1 MRVEALSTR
10 DRILQA
16 AIQLFVDKG
25 IRRVAMDEV
34 AERSGVA
41 RVTLYRYFAD
51 REALVRAAFFAPM
64 ESLEGLQR
72 DLASSD
78 GLTVEGVL
86 GAIGERIAQQPAI
99 DLPVHR
105 DELEKLYP
113 VLAAEYAE
121 HRDSVA
127 HRLISWI
134 FGLAEASGRLRPG
147 VRKELVEGVV
157 WDLLVNP
164 HSIPAVRESGI
175 RARELYA
182 ALIDVLL
189 YGMLSDDGSRG
200 PGGA

>member
-1 MRVEALSTR
+1 MSEALSTK

-16 AIQLFVDKG
+16 AIQLFVDLG
-25 IRRVAMDEV
+25 IRRVSMDDV
-34 AERSGVA
+34 ADRSGVS

-51 REALVRAAFFAPM
+51 REALVRAAFLAPI
-64 ESLEGLQR
+64 EALEQLQGELVA
-72 DLASSD
+72 DD
-78 GLTVEGVL
+78 DPTVEGVL
-86 GAIGERIAQQPAI
+86 GAIGERIAEQPAI

-113 VLAAEYAE
+113 VLAAEYAGR
-121 HRDSVA
+121 RDEVA

-134 FGLAEASGRLRPG
+134 FGIAERSGRLRAG
-147 VRKELVEGVV
+147 VRKDLVEGVV

-175 RARELYA
+175 QARELYA

-189 YGMLSDDGSRG
+189 YGMLSDGGSS
-200 PGGA
+200 